1 MFFYLCAYGQLTMF
15 FFGQDCP
22 SKQEV
27 YASMLTSR
35 VFSLSELHMI
45 YDLQLKDPLCIISAS
60 FHQASTF
67 PKTFSHN
74 PTKKPLLPS
83 WKYPWP
89 KIQAHMILQ
98 KNIFLKWAYDIK
110 SPFDPQPVPS
120 FAGVSFL
127 FEQCQDMLIFLIG
140 IVWLLL
146 TTCVCCMQF
155 LFFGACQVCLSRL
168 LQWSLCN
175 SLLPLRC

>member
-1 MFFYLCAYGQLTMF
+1 MVSSQCSFLAKIAHQSKKCMHLCSPAESF
-15 FFGQDCP
+15 PCP
-22 SKQEV
+22 NNIW
-27 YASMLTSR
+27 SMT
-35 VFSLSELHMI
+35 
-45 YDLQLKDPLCIISAS
+45 YKLKDPLCIISAS

-83 WKYPWP
+83 WKCPWP
-89 KIQAHMILQ
+89 KIQAHVILQ

-140 IVWLLL
+140 HCMTPLNHLCLLYA
-146 TTCVCCMQF
+146 VPF
-155 LFFGACQVCLSRL
+155 L
-168 LQWSLCN
+168 WSMSSMLV
-175 SLLPLRC
+175 